1 MGLSER
7 GLGKEPRMQK
17 LLLLFTV
24 CLLFTVVVHG
34 QTPDTT
40 ALKTALQA
48 KLDEWHKAG
57 SFPGATLGVVLANGE
72 SFALAVG
79 FSDRD
84 AKTPMKPNDRLLAGR
99 VGKTFAR

>member
-1 MGLSER
+1 MR
-7 GLGKEPRMQK
+7 KTIF
-17 LLLLFTV
+17 LLVV
-24 CLLFTVVVHG
+24 CLLSVAVVQA
-34 QTPDTT
+34 QTAATNTT

-84 AKTPMKPNDRLLAGR
+84 AITPMKPNDRMLAGS
-99 VGKTFAR
+99 VGKSFAAATALQLV